1 MLKSVIP
8 RIKDWPINLIA
19 KKRDKILQETIS
31 EALLEFNKSNP
42 TLTQLRNQLQKT
54 LYLENIRIR
63 NEAWEVDPE
72 DDKEFWGKIKKRL
85 LKADPAQ
92 EEDEEI
98 SKELHQEMLLDI
110 ISRYA
115 NEIIGNFNPNL
126 FWFARQLLMRFFARM
141 FNSHFGGFKGIF
153 NPDEKLK
160 DKLIVAGPVE
170 KLRNLSLKGTVVLVP
185 THFSNLDSAIIGF
198 GMDYIGMPA
207 FQYGAGLNL
216 FNSRFFSFFMG
227 NLGAYKLDRR
237 KKNPIYLETL
247 KSFSKTNILAGAHT
261 IFFPGGTRSRAGNIE
276 TDLKLGLLGTVM
288 DAQRIHFEKNPSN
301 LAPKIFIVP
310 LTLSYHFV
318 LEASSLIEDQLRRTG
333 KEQYLVHDTPPPPG
347 KAIWKF
353 FWETFSKSTDIT
365 LSLSDPMDVFGNQLD
380 NDGNSLDKFGN
391 KINIRDYF
399 AYKGHLK
406 ADEQREMIYTQMLG
420 DKIIEGFFKNNV
432 VYSSHVVTF
441 AAFELLKKKLYYPD
455 IFTLMRTTDEDREIN
470 FEEFTKTVK
479 RIIDELY
486 ILNNKGLIKLSPII
500 TTKELSEIIDLGI
513 NNVCIYHPNL
523 PLMRTKDGNIS
534 SEDLKLLYYY
544 HNRLKGYGLEK
555 CIR

>member
-1 MLKSVIP
+1 MLTSVIP

-19 KKRDKILQETIS
+19 QKRDKILQETIS
-31 EALLEFNKSNP
+31 EAILEFNKANP
-42 TLTQLRNQLQKT
+42 TLVQLRSQLQKT

-72 DDKEFWGKIKKRL
+72 DEKEFWSKVKKRL

-92 EEDEEI
+92 TDEEA
-98 SKELHQEMLLDI
+98 SKELHQELLQDI
-110 ISRYA
+110 MSRYA
-115 NEIIGNFNPNL
+115 HEIIGNFNPNI
-126 FWFARQLLMRFFARM
+126 FWFARQLLVRFFARL
-141 FNSHFGGFKGIF
+141 FNSHFGGFKGLF
-153 NPDEKLK
+153 NPKEELIN
-160 DKLIVAGPVE
+160 KLIVAGPVD
-170 KLRNLSLKGTVVLVP
+170 KLRNLALKGTVILVP

-216 FNSRFFSFFMG
+216 FNSKFFSFFMG

-247 KSFSKTNILAGAHT
+247 KSFSRTNILAGAHT

-288 DAQRIHFEKNPSN
+288 DAQRTHFEKNPSN
-301 LAPKIFIVP
+301 LAPKIFVVP

-333 KEQYLVHDTPPPPG
+333 KEQYLVYDTPQPTG

-365 LSLSDPMDVFGNQLD
+365 LSLSEPMDVFGNALD
-380 NDGNSLDKFGN
+380 DNGNSIDKMGN
-391 KINIRDYF
+391 PINIRSYF
-399 AYKGHLK
+399 LNKGLLK

-420 DKIIEGFFKNNV
+420 DKIIDGFFKNNV
-432 VYSSHVVTF
+432 VYSSHVVSF
-441 AAFELLKKKLYYPD
+441 VAFELLKKKLDYPD
-455 IFTLMRTTDEDREIN
+455 LFTLLRISDEDREIDGH
-470 FEEFTKTVK
+470 EFKMTVK
-479 RIIDELY
+479 RVIDELY
-486 ILNNKGLIKLSPII
+486 ILNNKGKIKLSPVL
-500 TTKELSEIIDLGI
+500 TSKELEEIIDLGI
-513 NNVCIYHPNL
+513 NNVCIYHTNL
-523 PLMRTKDGNIS
+523 PVMRTKEGNIT
-534 SEDLKLLYYY
+534 SEDLKLLFYY
-544 HNRLKGYGLEK
+544 HNRLLGYGLEK
-555 CIR
+555 CI

>member
-31 EALLEFNKSNP
+31 EAVLQFNKMHP
-42 TLTQLRNQLQKT
+42 TLLGLRDQLQRT
-54 LYLENIRIR
+54 LYLERIRIK

-72 DDKEFWGKIKKRL
+72 DESEFWSKIKKNL
-85 LKADPAQ
+85 LISDPRKMD
-92 EEDEEI
+92 EDI
-98 SKELHQEMLLDI
+98 SKEHHQEMLQDI
-110 ISRYA
+110 MSRYA
-115 NEIIGNFNPNL
+115 NEIIGDFNPNM
-126 FWFARQLLMRFFARM
+126 FWFARQMLGRIFARL
-141 FNSHFGGFKGIF
+141 FNAHFGGFKGLF
-153 NPDEKLK
+153 NPQEKLK
-160 DKLIVAGPVE
+160 DKLVVAGPVE
-170 KLRNLSLKGTVVLVP
+170 KLRSLATKGTVILVP

-216 FNSRFFSFFMG
+216 FNSKFFSFFMG

-237 KKNPIYLETL
+237 KKNPIYLESL
-247 KSFSKTNILAGAHT
+247 KSFSKTNVLAGAHT

-288 DAQRIHFEKNPSN
+288 EAQRIHFEKNPAN

-318 LEASSLIEDQLRRTG
+318 LEASSLIEEQLKRTG
-333 KEQYLVHDTPPPPG
+333 KEQYLVSDTPQVAG
-347 KAIWKF
+347 KGIWKF

-365 LSLSDPMDVFGNQLD
+365 LSLGEPVDVFGNKLD
-380 NDGNSLDKFGN
+380 ENGNSIDSLGN
-391 KINIRDYF
+391 RIEIRNYF
-399 AYKGHLK
+399 VNKGILK
-406 ADEQREMIYTQMLG
+406 SDDQREMIYTQMLG
-420 DKIIEGFFKNNV
+420 EYIVKGFYKNNV

-441 AAFELLKKKLYYPD
+441 VAFKLLSKKLHHPD
-455 IFTLMRTTDEDREIN
+455 IFTMMRTPEEDREILWDD
-470 FEEFTKTVK
+470 FKSAVK
-479 RIIDELY
+479 RVIDELY
-486 ILNNKGLIKLSPII
+486 VLNNKDLIKLAPHM
-500 TTKELSEIIDLGI
+500 TTKELDEIIELGI
-513 NNVCIYHPNL
+513 ENVCLYHPNL
-523 PLMRTKDGNIS
+523 PIMRNKEGNIS

-555 CIR
+555 CI